1 MTETSHIN
9 ANSTPRA
16 FGSGY
21 AFGVPI
27 SNMGW
32 FGSLLIGIAAGF
44 ITFFATTFCSII
56 FILFYNTITHG
67 SIDYALSYRRIGFP
81 IGLTV
86 LVLALGYLG
95 SLWFK
100 RILRRS

>member
-1 MTETSHIN
+1 MTQTSPIN
-9 ANSTPRA
+9 ASSAPRT

-27 SNMGW
+27 GNMGW

-44 ITFFATTFCSII
+44 MAFFAATFCSIVV
-56 FILFYNTITHG
+56 ILIYNTTTHG
-67 SIDYALSYRRIGFP
+67 TVDFAISYRWIGLP
-81 IGLTV
+81 VGLTV
-86 LVLALGYLG
+86 LVLALGYLA
-95 SLWFK
+95 SLWLK